1 MAIGPDP
8 KAAFVAF
15 HRFSFGARGGAYAGD
30 LARAA
35 SDPRGFLKA
44 ELLQPAIA
52 RLDSPTLPQTKVALT
67 AFFANQAQKKK
78 EREAI
83 AAAAKGERE
92 AGAKG
97 GAEAVAP
104 QAGADSTMVA
114 AAPAMTVAPAD
125 APAAADAKPKP
136 PEVMPAQKL
145 FRAEAM
151 ARFQRVVH
159 AEVGFVERLVHF
171 WSNHFCVSAAKGG
184 LVRAVAGSFEREAI
198 RPHVLG
204 RFGDMLKAVE
214 SHPAMLAYL
223 DNAQS
228 FGPHSPAGERGR
240 RGLNEN
246 LAREILELHTLG
258 VHGGYSQADVNSLA
272 RILTGWTFA
281 RAAGSIGEPGTFV
294 FFPLAHEPGDF
305 RLLGK
310 VYKAGGVEQGEA
322 ALADLARHPS
332 TARHIA
338 TKFACHFVADEPP
351 GSLVDRLA
359 KVFLDTDGDLNS
371 LAGAVL
377 DAEEAWSAPLAK
389 MRTPE
394 QFLLAAIRAVDRMPD
409 DPGAV
414 LGPLYAMGM
423 PLWQPPGPNGWPD
436 TVAAWASP
444 EGMKLRLDVSA
455 TIAARAKELV
465 NPSEV
470 LETIAGEAASAET
483 RQAIGRAESRQQG
496 LALLLMSP
504 EFQWR

>member
-8 KAAFVAF
+8 KAAFVAL

-52 RLDSPTLPQTKVALT
+52 RLDSPTLPQTKAALT
-67 AFFANQAQKKK
+67 TFFADQAQKKK
-78 EREAI
+78 EREAL
-83 AAAAKGERE
+83 AAAAKVGLEPV
-92 AGAKG
+92 K
-97 GAEAVAP
+97 P
-104 QAGADSTMVA
+104 QSSAASTMVA
-114 AAPAMTVAPAD
+114 AAPA
-125 APAAADAKPKP
+125 AAAPTDAANAKPKP
-136 PEVMPAQKL
+136 QEMMPAQKL

-171 WSNHFCVSAAKGG
+171 WSNHFCVSAAKSG
-184 LVRAVAGSFEREAI
+184 LVRAAAGSFEREVI

-258 VHGGYSQADVNSLA
+258 VHGGYSQADVTSLA

-281 RAAGSIGEPGTFV
+281 GAAGRIGEPGTFV
-294 FFPLAHEPGDF
+294 FFPRAHEPGNF
-305 RLLGK
+305 TLLGK
-310 VYKAGGVEQGEA
+310 VYKAGGIVQGEA

-351 GSLVDRLA
+351 ASLVDRLA
-359 KVFLDTDGDLNS
+359 KAFRDTDGDLNG
-371 LAGAVL
+371 LANALL
-377 DAEEAWSAPLAK
+377 DAEEAWSAPLSK

-394 QFLLAAIRAVDRMPD
+394 QFRLAAIRAVDRMPE
-409 DPGAV
+409 DPGGV
-414 LGPLYAMGM
+414 LGPLYVMGM

-455 TIAARAKELV
+455 AIAARVKELV

-470 LETIAGEAASAET
+470 LESIAGEAASAET
-483 RQAIGRAESRQQG
+483 RQAIARAESRQQG